1 MLLEPPVEELVDIV
15 GNKYKLSNLVARRA
29 NDIQKKNL
37 LDSTECKDNEISI
50 AAKEV
55 YEGKIV
61 STN

>member
-1 MLLEPPVEELVDIV
+1 MLLEPPVEELIEKV

-29 NDIQKKNL
+29 NDIRKKNIV
-37 LDSTECKDNEISI
+37 ENNENKENEISI

-61 STN
+61 STD